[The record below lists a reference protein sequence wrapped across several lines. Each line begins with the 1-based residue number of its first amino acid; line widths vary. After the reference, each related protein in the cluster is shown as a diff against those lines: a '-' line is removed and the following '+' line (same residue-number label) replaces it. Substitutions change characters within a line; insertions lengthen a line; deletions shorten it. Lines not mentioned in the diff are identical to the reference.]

1 MKFVLLS
8 MLSIVLLGT
17 GNVAHHLFDAFIK
30 LDDVLVKQVYGRSP
44 KKLSFFADRCDTIFN
59 PDSIADADIF
69 IIAVS
74 DDAIAEVSS
83 LVTTKKGLVVHT
95 SGSISKNTITAKRK
109 GVFYPLQ
116 TFTNGNLI
124 KETADK
130 LRFLTPEK
138 AQTGPAKRNDVLTMQ
153 KHLDALKSPLNKK
166 IYQLISE
173 SIKSV
178 CIISGGNNEGVRNRF
193 KALGVTDIYLGA
205 HHKQEPLDEYLDIHN
220 IKPENALYMGD
231 DVPDIPPMKMVQLA
245 TCPQNAVA
253 EVKSVCDY
261 ISHKNGGDGKYIQKN
276 LLAKKLPVIWLN

>member
-116 TFTNGNLI
+116 TFTNGKAVDFSTIPICIEAEESADLKTLKTLAEKITKSVYEISSLQREKLHLAAVFVNNFTNHMYAIGHEICKKENLPFNILKPLI

-173 SIKSV
+173 SIKS
-178 CIISGGNNEGVRNRF
+178 SR
-193 KALGVTDIYLGA
+193 
-205 HHKQEPLDEYLDIHN
+205 Q
-220 IKPENALYMGD
+220 
-231 DVPDIPPMKMVQLA
+231 
-245 TCPQNAVA
+245 
-253 EVKSVCDY
+253 
-261 ISHKNGGDGKYIQKN
+261 
-276 LLAKKLPVIWLN
+276 